1 MRYLIAPSNV
11 GQWLVLDTLRNCE
24 VVAAGLSEADARA
37 WASRLN
43 LRHAWG
49 G

>member
-11 GQWLVLDTLRNCE
+11 GKWLVLDTLRKCE
-24 VVAAGLSEADARA
+24 VVAAGLSEEDARA

-49 G
+49 T